1 LRPAPHPGSVRPTPQ
16 TGIEGDFMTTD
27 AATRPT
33 RVRYLMLVMM
43 FVTVVINYL
52 DRSNIST
59 AVSAIKEE
67 YGIGNEEMGLIL
79 SAFGWTY
86 ALFQIPGG
94 WLVDKMT
101 PRVLLPIILI
111 LWSIATL
118 STSLASTVAGFFVI
132 RLMVGLLEAP
142 AYSIF
147 NQVTTAWFPNR
158 ERATAVGT
166 FISAQFLGPAFITGL
181 LILLVSA
188 YGWRAVFYVTGG
200 AGVVWG
206 IVWYL
211 IYRGPRESRLVNAA
225 ELAEIEAGGAIL
237 DFGSSANKARIKFT
251 WADFFTVLKY
261 RKLWG
266 VYIGQFTITSSQFFF
281 FTWFPTYL
289 KEFRHLDV
297 TTTSVYSSLPFAGAW
312 LGALCSGF
320 LSDGLLKRG
329 FSLGTARK
337 APIILGLLISSV
349 IVMANYVES
358 AGLAVFFFTLALFG
372 NGLAS
377 IGWSLISSVAP
388 RRLIGL
394 TGGTFNGIS
403 NLSGI
408 VTPMIIGYLAANG
421 NFAPGLAYI
430 GGVAL
435 VGVCAYVFMIGKLE
449 PVEP

>member
-1 LRPAPHPGSVRPTPQ
+1 
-16 TGIEGDFMTTD
+16 MTVD
-27 AATRPT
+27 AAQKPT

-59 AVSAIKEE
+59 AVSAIKTE
-67 YGIGNEEMGLIL
+67 YGIGNAEMGLIL
-79 SAFGWTY
+79 GAFGWTY

-94 WLVDKMT
+94 WLVDKMA

-111 LWSIATL
+111 GWSIATI
-118 STSLASTVAGFFVI
+118 STSIASTVLGFFII

-188 YGWRAVFYVTGG
+188 YGWRSVFYVTGG
-200 AGVVWG
+200 AGLIWG
-206 IVWYL
+206 VVWYL
-211 IYRGPRESRLVNAA
+211 IYRGPRESKLVNQA
-225 ELAEIEAGGAIL
+225 ELDEIEAGGAIL
-237 DFGSSANKARIKFT
+237 DFGRIGEAKIKFT

-289 KEFRHLDV
+289 KEYRHLDV
-297 TTTSVYSSLPFAGAW
+297 TTTSVYSSLPFVGAW

-320 LSDGLLKRG
+320 FSDALLKRG

-337 APIILGLLISSV
+337 TPIILGLLISSV
-349 IVMANYVES
+349 IVVANYVES
-358 AGLAVFFFTLALFG
+358 AGVAVAFFTLALFG

-430 GGVAL
+430 GCVAL
-435 VGVCAYVFMIGKLE
+435 VGVFAYVTMIGKLE
-449 PVEP
+449 PVE

>member
-1 LRPAPHPGSVRPTPQ
+1 
-16 TGIEGDFMTTD
+16 MTTD
-27 AATRPT
+27 AAQQPT

-59 AVSAIKEE
+59 AVSAIKSEF
-67 YGIGNEEMGLIL
+67 GIDNAHMGLIL
-79 SAFGWTY
+79 GAFGWTY

-111 LWSIATL
+111 LWSLATI
-118 STSLASTVAGFFVI
+118 STSLAGTVATFFVI

-147 NQVTTAWFPNR
+147 NQVTTSWFPNR
-158 ERATAVGT
+158 ERATAVGV

-181 LILLVSA
+181 MILMVSHF
-188 YGWRAVFYVTGG
+188 GWRSVFYVTGG
-200 AGVVWG
+200 AGLVWG
-206 IVWYL
+206 VIWYL
-211 IYRGPRESRLVNAA
+211 VYRGPRESKLANAA

-237 DFGSSANKARIKFT
+237 DLGRIGQGKTKFT
-251 WADFFTVLKY
+251 WADFFTVFKY
-261 RKLWG
+261 KKLWG
-266 VYIGQFTITSSQFFF
+266 IYIGQFAITSSQFFF

-297 TTTSVYSSLPFAGAW
+297 TTTSVYSSLPFVGAW

-329 FSLGTARK
+329 FTLGTARK
-337 APIILGLLISSV
+337 APIILGLLISCL
-349 IVMANYVES
+349 IVVANYVES
-358 AGLAVFFFTLALFG
+358 AGLAVLFFTIALFG

-377 IGWSLISSVAP
+377 IGWSLISSAAP
-388 RRLIGL
+388 KRLIGL
-394 TGGTFNGIS
+394 TGGAFNGIS

-408 VTPMIIGYLAANG
+408 VTPMIIGYLAENG
-421 NFAPGLAYI
+421 NFAPGLVYI

-435 VGVCAYVFMIGKLE
+435 VGVFAYVTMIGKLE

>member
-1 LRPAPHPGSVRPTPQ
+1 
-16 TGIEGDFMTTD
+16 MTT
-27 AATRPT
+27 ATAQKPT
-33 RVRYLMLVMM
+33 HVRYLMLVMM

-59 AVSAIKEE
+59 AVSAIKGEF
-67 YGIGNEEMGLIL
+67 GLDNTEMGLIL
-79 SAFGWTY
+79 GAFGWTY

-94 WLVDKMT
+94 WLVDKMS

-111 LWSIATL
+111 LWSLATI
-118 STSLASTVAGFFVI
+118 STSLAGTVATFFVI

-158 ERATAVGT
+158 ERATAVGV

-181 LILLVSA
+181 LILMVASF
-188 YGWRAVFYVTGG
+188 GWRSVFYVTGG
-200 AGVVWG
+200 AGLIWG
-206 IVWYL
+206 VVWYL
-211 IYRGPRESRLVNAA
+211 IYRGPRESKLANQA
-225 ELAEIEAGGAIL
+225 ELNEIEAGGAIL
-237 DFGSSANKARIKFT
+237 DFGRIGQAKTKFT

-266 VYIGQFTITSSQFFF
+266 VYIGQFAITSSQFFF

-297 TTTSVYSSLPFAGAW
+297 TTTSVYASLPFVGAW

-320 LSDGLLKRG
+320 FSDALLKRG

-337 APIILGLLISSV
+337 TPIILGLLISSV
-349 IVMANYVES
+349 IVMANYVDS

-394 TGGTFNGIS
+394 TGGTFNGLS

-408 VTPMIIGYLAANG
+408 VTPMIIGYLAENG
-421 NFAPGLAYI
+421 NFAPGLLYI
-430 GGVAL
+430 GCVAL
-435 VGVCAYVFMIGKLE
+435 IGVFAYVTMIGKLE

>member
-1 LRPAPHPGSVRPTPQ
+1 MS
-16 TGIEGDFMTTD
+16 MTD
-27 AATRPT
+27 SAQHPT

-59 AVSAIKEE
+59 AVSAIKTEF
-67 YGIGNEEMGLIL
+67 GIDNARMGLIL
-79 SAFGWTY
+79 GAFGWTY

-94 WLVDKMT
+94 WLVDKMA
-101 PRVLLPIILI
+101 PRILLPVILI
-111 LWSIATL
+111 GWSLATL
-118 STSLASTVAGFFVI
+118 STSLASTVAGFFII
-132 RLMVGLLEAP
+132 RLVVGLMEAP

-181 LILLVSA
+181 LILLVNA
-188 YGWRAVFYVTGG
+188 YGWRSVFYVTGG
-200 AGVVWG
+200 AGVIWG

-211 IYRGPRESRLVNAA
+211 VYRGPRESRLANAA

-237 DFGSSANKARIKFT
+237 DFGGKGQARTKFT
-251 WADFFTVLKY
+251 WNDFFTVFKY

-312 LGALCSGF
+312 AGALCSGF
-320 LSDGLLKRG
+320 LSDALLKMG

-337 APIILGLLISSV
+337 TPIIMGLLISSL
-349 IVMANYVES
+349 IVVANFVDS
-358 AGLAVFFFTLALFG
+358 AGLAVLFFTISLFG

-408 VTPMIIGYLAANG
+408 VTPIIIGYLAENG

-430 GGVAL
+430 GIVAL
-435 VGVCAYVFMIGKLE
+435 IGVFAYVTMIGKLE
-449 PVEP
+449 PVE